1 MKRNLKSFERR
12 CRLAEYFNNNSN
24 VDLPSSLPD
33 PFKKFRHPKS
43 WTPQCGRNPVLDT
56 YILSI
61 NKLIKEST
69 PKRIFDNITR
79 EERQALYH
87 LQQRTDV
94 IIKPADKGGAVVSMK
109 VCDYIE
115 EGMRQLMD
123 TNTYKPLETDPTED
137 LNKEMKNMVAKY
149 RSLNLIDDT
158 ADILVHPKPRPGRF
172 YMLPKIHKMN
182 NPGRP
187 IISGNDTAT
196 ERLSLFVDLHLQPIV
211 QQLPSFVKDTSHFLQ
226 IIEKLNQT
234 YKFDDDT
241 LLATF
246 DVTSLY
252 TNIPHDDGLMA
263 LSEALNKRTVKKP
276 STNVL
281 TNFARVI
288 LKSNNFTF
296 NGKHYL
302 QIQGTSMGTRM
313 APSYANIFMGKLEDY
328 ILASS
333 NIKPLVWLRYI
344 DDMFIMWNAGSRT
357 LEQFTAFINNPF
369 KKFRHPKSWTPQCGR
384 NPVLDTYILSI
395 NKLIKESTP
404 KRIFDNITREERQ
417 ALYHL
422 QQRTDVI
429 IKPADK
435 GGAVVAMKVCDYI
448 EEGMRQ
454 LMDTNTYKPLE
465 TDPTEDLNKEMK
477 NMVAKYRTL
486 NLIDDTADI
495 LVHPKP
501 RPGRFYMLP
510 KIHKMNNPGR
520 PIISGNDTATE
531 RLSLFV
537 DLHLQPIVQQ
547 LPSFVKDTSHFLQI
561 IEKLNQTYKFDD
573 DTLLATFD
581 VTSLYTNIQHDD
593 GLMALSEALN
603 KRTVKKP
610 STNVLTNF
618 ARVILK
624 SNNFTFNGIHYL
636 QIQGTSMGTRMAP
649 SYANIFM
656 GKLEDY
662 ILASFNIKPLVWLR
676 YIDDIFIMW
685 NAGSR
690 TLEQFT
696 AFINSIH
703 PTIKFTGSNTTQKS
717 HLPFLDV
724 LLTIHE
730 QKIITDLYH
739 KPTDIHLYLNWTSCH
754 PRHTKLS
761 IIYSQALR
769 I

>member
-1 MKRNLKSFERR
+1 MKRDLISFERR

-24 VDLPSSLPD
+24 VDLPSYLPD
-33 PFKKFRHPKS
+33 PFKKFHHPKS

-61 NKLIKEST
+61 NKLIKESK

-94 IIKPADKGGAVVSMK
+94 IIKPADKGGAVVAMK

-137 LNKEMKNMVAKY
+137 LNKEIKNMVAKY
-149 RSLNLIDDT
+149 RSLTLIDVT

-226 IIEKLNQT
+226 IIEQLNQT
-234 YKFDDDT
+234 YTFDDDT

-302 QIQGTSMGTRM
+302 KIQGTSMGTRM

-344 DDMFIMWNAGSRT
+344 DD
-357 LEQFTAFINNPF
+357 
-369 KKFRHPKSWTPQCGR
+369 
-384 NPVLDTYILSI
+384 
-395 NKLIKESTP
+395 
-404 KRIFDNITREERQ
+404 
-417 ALYHL
+417 
-422 QQRTDVI
+422 
-429 IKPADK
+429 
-435 GGAVVAMKVCDYI
+435 
-448 EEGMRQ
+448 
-454 LMDTNTYKPLE
+454 
-465 TDPTEDLNKEMK
+465 
-477 NMVAKYRTL
+477 
-486 NLIDDTADI
+486 
-495 LVHPKP
+495 
-501 RPGRFYMLP
+501 
-510 KIHKMNNPGR
+510 
-520 PIISGNDTATE
+520 
-531 RLSLFV
+531 
-537 DLHLQPIVQQ
+537 
-547 LPSFVKDTSHFLQI
+547 
-561 IEKLNQTYKFDD
+561 
-573 DTLLATFD
+573 
-581 VTSLYTNIQHDD
+581 
-593 GLMALSEALN
+593 
-603 KRTVKKP
+603 
-610 STNVLTNF
+610 
-618 ARVILK
+618 
-624 SNNFTFNGIHYL
+624 
-636 QIQGTSMGTRMAP
+636 
-649 SYANIFM
+649 
-656 GKLEDY
+656 
-662 ILASFNIKPLVWLR
+662 
-676 YIDDIFIMW
+676 IFIIW

-703 PTIKFTGSNTTQKS
+703 HS
-717 HLPFLDV
+717 
-724 LLTIHE
+724 
-730 QKIITDLYH
+730 
-739 KPTDIHLYLNWTSCH
+739 
-754 PRHTKLS
+754 
-761 IIYSQALR
+761 
-769 I
+769 